1 MNFKKKK
8 RRCPVDGYIKW
19 FTKLIFSINSITFQ
33 LHDSCLLNEIKLQ
46 KQLICPENFD
56 KNMLI
61 FMRFLG
67 DLINYT
73 HIYNLYTD
81 IEVYENLTTDV
92 IADFTNDVLFIEVIE
107 ES

>member
-1 MNFKKKK
+1 
-8 RRCPVDGYIKW
+8 
-19 FTKLIFSINSITFQ
+19 
-33 LHDSCLLNEIKLQ
+33 
-46 KQLICPENFD
+46 
-56 KNMLI
+56 MLI